1 MQARIVSAVLIAD
14 QSDSMVDV
22 EVDTDAMVDGFC
34 DASYSLFVSSRY
46 FLVSTSSSL
55 EGLMGER
62 EGGRRKRV

>member
-1 MQARIVSAVLIAD
+1 MKVRIIWAVLIAD

-46 FLVSTSSSL
+46 LF
-55 EGLMGER
+55 
-62 EGGRRKRV
+62 

>member
-1 MQARIVSAVLIAD
+1 VKVRIVWAVLIAD

-55 EGLMGER
+55 KGLMGEG

>member
-1 MQARIVSAVLIAD
+1 MEVRTVWAVLIAD

-34 DASYSLFVSSRY
+34 DASYSLFVFSRC
-46 FLVSTSSSL
+46 FLVCTSSSL
-55 EGLMGER
+55 KGLLGEG